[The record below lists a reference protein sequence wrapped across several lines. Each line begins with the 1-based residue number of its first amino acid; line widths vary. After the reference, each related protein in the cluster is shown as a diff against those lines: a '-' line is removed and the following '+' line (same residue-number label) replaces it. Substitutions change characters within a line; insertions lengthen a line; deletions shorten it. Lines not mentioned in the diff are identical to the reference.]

1 MNGFLLFTFTASIA
15 VSCMALALAIASHVL
30 HKTAWSG
37 RYIVFQSCL
46 IGAMVVFLASKLS
59 LFFMPENIYAV
70 FSFIYSTIMFVCM
83 GFVIVFLP
91 YFLSWVIAKPWR
103 RLQILRFYPLAMVY
117 FGMGLASLIV
127 KNEVFSRWT
136 FLVQTLMFLGMYI
149 YCIVTLWVNL
159 KNIDDRSSRGVALSI
174 NIVSLSLIPLS
185 VFSFF
190 FRSVADF
197 SYPVYVLAFSIIIMV
212 YNYIRFGLDRQ
223 KQENKPEL
231 SFESLSRYKI
241 SEREFTVVQLIC
253 EGLTNKEIA
262 QELNISVN
270 TVNNHVANIFSKM
283 EVRSRIDLLKALKEG
298 PWS

>member
-15 VSCMALALAIASHVL
+15 VSCMALALAIASHIL

-46 IGAMVVFLASKLS
+46 IGTMVVFLASKLS
-59 LFFMPENIYAV
+59 LFFMSENLYGV
-70 FSFIYSTIMFVCM
+70 FNFIYSTTVILCM
-83 GFVIVFLP
+83 AFVIVFLP

-103 RLQILRFYPLAMVY
+103 RIQILRFYPLAMAY
-117 FGMGLASLIV
+117 FGIGLAALIV
-127 KNEVFSRWT
+127 DNATFDRWA
-136 FLVQTLMFLGMYI
+136 FIIQTLMFLSMYI

-159 KNIDDRSSRGVALSI
+159 KNIEDRSSRGVALAI

-185 VFSFF
+185 ILSVF
-190 FRSVADF
+190 FRSVSDF

-223 KQENKPEL
+223 KEQNKPEL
-231 SFESLSRYKI
+231 SFESLSRYRI

-262 QELNISVN
+262 QELSISVN

>member
-1 MNGFLLFTFTASIA
+1 
-15 VSCMALALAIASHVL
+15 MALALAIASHVL

-59 LFFMPENIYAV
+59 LFFMPENIYVV
-70 FSFIYSTIMFVCM
+70 FNYIYTITMYACM
-83 GFVIVFLP
+83 GFVIIFLP

-103 RLQILRFYPLAMVY
+103 RIQILRFYPLAMVY
-117 FGMGLASLIV
+117 FGMGLASLLV
-127 KNEVFSRWT
+127 DNEVFGRWA
-136 FLVQTLMFLGMYI
+136 FVVQTLMFLGMYV

-159 KNIDDRSSRGVALSI
+159 KNIEDRSSRGVALAI
-174 NIVSLSLIPLS
+174 NIVSLSLTPLS
-185 VFSFF
+185 VFSIF
-190 FRSVADF
+190 FRAVADF

-212 YNYIRFGLDRQ
+212 YDYIRFGLDRQ

-283 EVRSRIDLLKALKEG
+283 DVRSRIDLLKALKEG

>member
-59 LFFMPENIYAV
+59 LFFMPENIYVV
-70 FSFIYSTIMFVCM
+70 FNYIYTITMYACM
-83 GFVIVFLP
+83 GFVIIFLP

-103 RLQILRFYPLAMVY
+103 RIQILRFYPLAMVY
-117 FGMGLASLIV
+117 FGMGLASLLV
-127 KNEVFSRWT
+127 DNEVFDRWA
-136 FLVQTLMFLGMYI
+136 FVVQTLMFLGMYV

-159 KNIDDRSSRGVALSI
+159 KNIEDRSSRGVALAI
-174 NIVSLSLIPLS
+174 NIVSLSLTPLS
-185 VFSFF
+185 VFSIF
-190 FRSVADF
+190 FRAVADF

-212 YNYIRFGLDRQ
+212 YDYIRFGLDRQ
-223 KQENKPEL
+223 KQENNPEL

>member
-15 VSCMALALAIASHVL
+15 VSCMALALAIASHIL

-46 IGAMVVFLASKLS
+46 IGTMVVFLASKLS
-59 LFFMPENIYAV
+59 LFFMPENLYGV
-70 FSFIYSTIMFVCM
+70 FNFIYSTTVILCM
-83 GFVIVFLP
+83 AFVIVFLP

-103 RLQILRFYPLAMVY
+103 RIQILRFYPLAMAY
-117 FGMGLASLIV
+117 FGIGLAALIV
-127 KNEVFSRWT
+127 DNATFDRWA
-136 FLVQTLMFLGMYI
+136 FIIQTLMFLGMYI

-159 KNIDDRSSRGVALSI
+159 KNIEDRSSRGVALSI

-185 VFSFF
+185 ILSVF
-190 FRSVADF
+190 FRSVSDF

-223 KQENKPEL
+223 KEQNKPEL
-231 SFESLSRYKI
+231 SFESLSRYRI

-262 QELNISVN
+262 QELSISVN

>member
-46 IGAMVVFLASKLS
+46 IGAMVVFLAAKLS
-59 LFFMPENIYAV
+59 LFFMPDHIYVV
-70 FSFIYSTIMFVCM
+70 FNYIYTITMYACM
-83 GFVIVFLP
+83 GFVIIFLP

-103 RLQILRFYPLAMVY
+103 RIQILRFYPLAMVY
-117 FGMGLASLIV
+117 FGMGLASLLV
-127 KNEVFSRWT
+127 DNEVFDRWA
-136 FLVQTLMFLGMYI
+136 FVVQTLMFLGMYV

-159 KNIDDRSSRGVALSI
+159 KNIEDRSSRGVALAI
-174 NIVSLSLIPLS
+174 NIVSLSLTPLS
-185 VFSFF
+185 VFSIF
-190 FRSVADF
+190 FRAVADF

-283 EVRSRIDLLKALKEG
+283 DVRSRIDLLKALKEG

>member
-15 VSCMALALAIASHVL
+15 VSCMALALAIASHIL

-46 IGAMVVFLASKLS
+46 IGTMVVFLASKLS
-59 LFFMPENIYAV
+59 LFFMPENLYGV
-70 FSFIYSTIMFVCM
+70 FNFIYSTTVILCM
-83 GFVIVFLP
+83 AFVIVFLP

-103 RLQILRFYPLAMVY
+103 RIQILRFYPLAMAY
-117 FGMGLASLIV
+117 FGIGLAALIV
-127 KNEVFSRWT
+127 DNATFDRWA
-136 FLVQTLMFLGMYI
+136 FIIQTLMFLSMYI

-159 KNIDDRSSRGVALSI
+159 KNIEDRSSRGVALSI
-174 NIVSLSLIPLS
+174 NLVSLSLIPLS
-185 VFSFF
+185 ILSVF
-190 FRSVADF
+190 FRSVSDF

-223 KQENKPEL
+223 KEQNKPEL
-231 SFESLSRYKI
+231 SFESLSRYRI

-262 QELNISVN
+262 QELSISVN

>member
-59 LFFMPENIYAV
+59 LFFMPENIYVV
-70 FSFIYSTIMFVCM
+70 FNYIYTITMYACM
-83 GFVIVFLP
+83 GFVIIFLP

-103 RLQILRFYPLAMVY
+103 RIQILRFYPLAMVY
-117 FGMGLASLIV
+117 FGMGLASLLV
-127 KNEVFSRWT
+127 ENEAFDRWA
-136 FLVQTLMFLGMYI
+136 FVVQTLMFLGMYV

-159 KNIDDRSSRGVALSI
+159 KNIEDRSSRGVALAI
-174 NIVSLSLIPLS
+174 NIVSLSLTPLS
-185 VFSFF
+185 VFSIF
-190 FRSVADF
+190 FRAVADF

-212 YNYIRFGLDRQ
+212 YDYIRFGLDRQ

-262 QELNISVN
+262 SQLNISVN

>member
-1 MNGFLLFTFTASIA
+1 
-15 VSCMALALAIASHVL
+15 MALALAIASHIL

-46 IGAMVVFLASKLS
+46 IGTMVVFLASKLS
-59 LFFMPENIYAV
+59 LFFMPENLYGV
-70 FSFIYSTIMFVCM
+70 FNFIYSTTVILCM
-83 GFVIVFLP
+83 AFVIVFLP

-103 RLQILRFYPLAMVY
+103 RIQILRFYPLAMAY
-117 FGMGLASLIV
+117 FGIGLAALIV
-127 KNEVFSRWT
+127 DNATFDRWA
-136 FLVQTLMFLGMYI
+136 FIIQTLMFLGMYI

-159 KNIDDRSSRGVALSI
+159 KNIEDRSSRGVALSI

-185 VFSFF
+185 ILSVF
-190 FRSVADF
+190 FRSVSDF

-223 KQENKPEL
+223 KEQNKPEL
-231 SFESLSRYKI
+231 SFESLSRYRI

-262 QELNISVN
+262 QELSISVN

>member
-1 MNGFLLFTFTASIA
+1 
-15 VSCMALALAIASHVL
+15 MALALAIASHVL

-37 RYIVFQSCL
+37 KYIAFQSCL
-46 IGAMVVFLASKLS
+46 IGAMVVFLISKLS
-59 LFFMPENIYAV
+59 EFFMPESMGNVYIV
-70 FSFIYSTIMFVCM
+70 FDFIYTTTMFLCM
-83 GFVIVFLP
+83 GFVIAFLP

-103 RLQILRFYPLAMVY
+103 RIQSLRFYPLATVY
-117 FGMGLASLIV
+117 FGLGLASLIV
-127 KNEVFSRWT
+127 NNAIFSWWT
-136 FLVQTLMFLGMYI
+136 FLGQTLLFLGMYV

-159 KNIDDRSSRGVALSI
+159 KNIKDRSSRGVALSI

-190 FRSVADF
+190 FDSVADF
-197 SYPVYVLAFSIIIMV
+197 SYPVYVLAFSIIILV
-212 YNYIRFGLDRQ
+212 YNYIRFGLDKQ

-231 SFESLSRYKI
+231 SFESLSHYKI

-283 EVRSRIDLLKALKEG
+283 DVRSRIDLLKALKEG

>member
-1 MNGFLLFTFTASIA
+1 
-15 VSCMALALAIASHVL
+15 MALALAIASHIL

-46 IGAMVVFLASKLS
+46 IGTMVVFLASKLS
-59 LFFMPENIYAV
+59 LFFMPENLYGV
-70 FSFIYSTIMFVCM
+70 FNFIYSTTVILCM
-83 GFVIVFLP
+83 AFVIVFLP

-103 RLQILRFYPLAMVY
+103 RIQILRFYPLAMAY
-117 FGMGLASLIV
+117 FGIGLAALIV
-127 KNEVFSRWT
+127 DNATFDRWA
-136 FLVQTLMFLGMYI
+136 FIIQTLMFLGMYI

-159 KNIDDRSSRGVALSI
+159 KNIEDRSSRGVALSI

-185 VFSFF
+185 ILSVF
-190 FRSVADF
+190 FRSVSDF
-197 SYPVYVLAFSIIIMV
+197 SYPVYVLAFSIIILV

-223 KQENKPEL
+223 KEQNKPEL
-231 SFESLSRYKI
+231 SFESLSRYRI

-262 QELNISVN
+262 QELSISVN

>member
-1 MNGFLLFTFTASIA
+1 
-15 VSCMALALAIASHVL
+15 MALALAIASHIL

-46 IGAMVVFLASKLS
+46 IGTMVVFLASKLS
-59 LFFMPENIYAV
+59 LFFMPENLYGV
-70 FSFIYSTIMFVCM
+70 FNFIYSTTVILCM
-83 GFVIVFLP
+83 AFVIVFLP

-103 RLQILRFYPLAMVY
+103 RIQILRFYPLAMAY
-117 FGMGLASLIV
+117 FGIGLAALIV
-127 KNEVFSRWT
+127 DNATFDRWA
-136 FLVQTLMFLGMYI
+136 FIIQTLMFLSMYI

-159 KNIDDRSSRGVALSI
+159 KNIEDRSSRGVALAI

-185 VFSFF
+185 ILSVF
-190 FRSVADF
+190 FRSVSDF

-223 KQENKPEL
+223 KEQNKPEL
-231 SFESLSRYKI
+231 SFESLSRYRI

-262 QELNISVN
+262 QELSISVN

>member
-1 MNGFLLFTFTASIA
+1 
-15 VSCMALALAIASHVL
+15 
-30 HKTAWSG
+30 
-37 RYIVFQSCL
+37 
-46 IGAMVVFLASKLS
+46 MVVFLASKLS
-59 LFFMPENIYAV
+59 LFFMPENIYVV
-70 FSFIYSTIMFVCM
+70 FNYIYTITMYACM
-83 GFVIVFLP
+83 GFVIIFLP

-103 RLQILRFYPLAMVY
+103 RIQILRFYPLAMVY
-117 FGMGLASLIV
+117 FGMGLASLLV
-127 KNEVFSRWT
+127 DNEVFGRWA
-136 FLVQTLMFLGMYI
+136 FVVQTLMFLGMYV

-159 KNIDDRSSRGVALSI
+159 KNIEDRSSRGVALAI
-174 NIVSLSLIPLS
+174 NIVSLSLTPLS
-185 VFSFF
+185 VFSIF
-190 FRSVADF
+190 FRAVADF

-212 YNYIRFGLDRQ
+212 YDYIRFGLDRQ

-283 EVRSRIDLLKALKEG
+283 DVRSRIDLLKALKEG

>member
-1 MNGFLLFTFTASIA
+1 
-15 VSCMALALAIASHVL
+15 MALALAIASHVL

-46 IGAMVVFLASKLS
+46 IGAMVVFLAAKLS
-59 LFFMPENIYAV
+59 LFFMPEHIYVV
-70 FSFIYSTIMFVCM
+70 FNYIYTITMYACM
-83 GFVIVFLP
+83 GFVIIFLP

-103 RLQILRFYPLAMVY
+103 RIQILRFYPLAMVY
-117 FGMGLASLIV
+117 FGMGLASLLV
-127 KNEVFSRWT
+127 DNEVFDRWA
-136 FLVQTLMFLGMYI
+136 FVVQTLMFLGMYV

-159 KNIDDRSSRGVALSI
+159 KNIEDRSSRGVALAI
-174 NIVSLSLIPLS
+174 NIVSLSLTPLS
-185 VFSFF
+185 VFSIF
-190 FRSVADF
+190 FRAVADF

-212 YNYIRFGLDRQ
+212 YDYIRFGLDRQ

-283 EVRSRIDLLKALKEG
+283 DVRSRIDLLKALKEG

>member
-46 IGAMVVFLASKLS
+46 IGAMVVFLAAKLS
-59 LFFMPENIYAV
+59 LFFMPEHIYVV
-70 FSFIYSTIMFVCM
+70 FNYIYTITMYVCM
-83 GFVIVFLP
+83 GFVIIFLP

-103 RLQILRFYPLAMVY
+103 RIQILRFYPLAMVY
-117 FGMGLASLIV
+117 FGMGLASLLV
-127 KNEVFSRWT
+127 DNEVFDRWA
-136 FLVQTLMFLGMYI
+136 FVVQTLMFLGMYV

-159 KNIDDRSSRGVALSI
+159 KNIEDRSSRGVALAI
-174 NIVSLSLIPLS
+174 NIVSLSLTPLS
-185 VFSFF
+185 VFSIF
-190 FRSVADF
+190 FRAVADF

-212 YNYIRFGLDRQ
+212 YDYIRFGLDRQ

-283 EVRSRIDLLKALKEG
+283 DVRSRIDLLKALKEG

>member
-46 IGAMVVFLASKLS
+46 IGAMVVFLAAKLS
-59 LFFMPENIYAV
+59 LFFMPEHIYVV
-70 FSFIYSTIMFVCM
+70 FNYIYTITMYACM
-83 GFVIVFLP
+83 GFVIIFLP

-103 RLQILRFYPLAMVY
+103 RIQILRFYPLAMVY
-117 FGMGLASLIV
+117 FGMGLASQLV
-127 KNEVFSRWT
+127 DSEVFDRWA
-136 FLVQTLMFLGMYI
+136 FVVQTLRFLGMYV

-159 KNIDDRSSRGVALSI
+159 KNIEDRSSRGVALAI
-174 NIVSLSLIPLS
+174 NIVSLSLTPLS
-185 VFSFF
+185 VFSIF
-190 FRSVADF
+190 FRAVADF

-212 YNYIRFGLDRQ
+212 YDYIRFGLDRQ

-253 EGLTNKEIA
+253 DGLTNKEIA

-283 EVRSRIDLLKALKEG
+283 DVRSRIDLLKALKEG

>member
-46 IGAMVVFLASKLS
+46 IGAMVVFLAAKLS
-59 LFFMPENIYAV
+59 LFFMPEHIYVV
-70 FSFIYSTIMFVCM
+70 FNYIYTITMYVCM
-83 GFVIVFLP
+83 GFVIIFLP

-103 RLQILRFYPLAMVY
+103 RIQILRFYPLAMVY
-117 FGMGLASLIV
+117 FGMGLASLLV
-127 KNEVFSRWT
+127 DNEVFDRWA
-136 FLVQTLMFLGMYI
+136 FVVQTLMFLGMYV

-159 KNIDDRSSRGVALSI
+159 KNIEDRSSRGVALAI
-174 NIVSLSLIPLS
+174 NIVSLSLTPLS
-185 VFSFF
+185 VFSIF
-190 FRSVADF
+190 FRAVADF

-283 EVRSRIDLLKALKEG
+283 DVRSRIDLLKALKEG

>member
-59 LFFMPENIYAV
+59 LFFMPENIYVV
-70 FSFIYSTIMFVCM
+70 FNYIYTITMYACM
-83 GFVIVFLP
+83 GFVIIFLP

-103 RLQILRFYPLAMVY
+103 RIQILRFYPLAMVY
-117 FGMGLASLIV
+117 FGMGLASLLV
-127 KNEVFSRWT
+127 DNEVFGRWA
-136 FLVQTLMFLGMYI
+136 FVVQTLMFLGMYV

-159 KNIDDRSSRGVALSI
+159 KNIEDRSSRGVALAI
-174 NIVSLSLIPLS
+174 NIVSLSLTPLS
-185 VFSFF
+185 VFSIF
-190 FRSVADF
+190 FRDVADF

-212 YNYIRFGLDRQ
+212 YDYIRFGLDRQ

-283 EVRSRIDLLKALKEG
+283 DVRSRIDLLKALKEG

>member
-1 MNGFLLFTFTASIA
+1 
-15 VSCMALALAIASHVL
+15 MALALAIASHIL

-46 IGAMVVFLASKLS
+46 IGTMVVFLASKLS
-59 LFFMPENIYAV
+59 LFFMSENLYGV
-70 FSFIYSTIMFVCM
+70 FNFIYSTTVILCM
-83 GFVIVFLP
+83 AFVIVFLP

-103 RLQILRFYPLAMVY
+103 RIQILRFYPLAMAY
-117 FGMGLASLIV
+117 FGIGLAALIV
-127 KNEVFSRWT
+127 DNATFDRWA
-136 FLVQTLMFLGMYI
+136 FIIQTLMFLSMYI

-159 KNIDDRSSRGVALSI
+159 KNIEDRSSRGVALAI

-185 VFSFF
+185 ILSVF
-190 FRSVADF
+190 FRSVSDF

-223 KQENKPEL
+223 KDQNQPEL
-231 SFESLSRYKI
+231 SFESLSRYMI

-262 QELNISVN
+262 QELSISVN

>member
-46 IGAMVVFLASKLS
+46 IGAMVVFLAAKLS
-59 LFFMPENIYAV
+59 LFFMPEHIYVV
-70 FSFIYSTIMFVCM
+70 FNYIYTITMYACM
-83 GFVIVFLP
+83 GFVIIFLP

-103 RLQILRFYPLAMVY
+103 RIQILRFYPLAMVY
-117 FGMGLASLIV
+117 FGMGLASLLV
-127 KNEVFSRWT
+127 DNEVFDRWA
-136 FLVQTLMFLGMYI
+136 FVVQTLMFLGMYV

-159 KNIDDRSSRGVALSI
+159 KNIEDRSSRGVALAI
-174 NIVSLSLIPLS
+174 NIVSLSLTPLS
-185 VFSFF
+185 VFSIF
-190 FRSVADF
+190 FRAVADF

-283 EVRSRIDLLKALKEG
+283 DVRSRIDLLKALKEG

>member
-59 LFFMPENIYAV
+59 LFFMPENIYVV
-70 FSFIYSTIMFVCM
+70 FNYIYTITMYACM
-83 GFVIVFLP
+83 GFVIIFLP

-103 RLQILRFYPLAMVY
+103 RIQILRFYPLAMVY
-117 FGMGLASLIV
+117 FGMGLASLLV
-127 KNEVFSRWT
+127 ENEAFDRWA
-136 FLVQTLMFLGMYI
+136 FVVQTLMFLGMYV

-159 KNIDDRSSRGVALSI
+159 KNIEDRSSRGVALAI
-174 NIVSLSLIPLS
+174 NIVSLSLTPLS
-185 VFSFF
+185 VFSIF
-190 FRSVADF
+190 FRAVADF

-212 YNYIRFGLDRQ
+212 YDYIRFGLDRQ

-231 SFESLSRYKI
+231 SFESLSRFKI

-262 QELNISVN
+262 SQLNISVN

>member
-30 HKTAWSG
+30 HKTVWSG

-59 LFFMPENIYAV
+59 LFFMPENIYVV
-70 FSFIYSTIMFVCM
+70 FNYIYTITMYACM
-83 GFVIVFLP
+83 GFVIIFLP

-103 RLQILRFYPLAMVY
+103 RIQILRFYPLAMVY
-117 FGMGLASLIV
+117 FGMGLASLLV
-127 KNEVFSRWT
+127 ENEAFDRWA
-136 FLVQTLMFLGMYI
+136 FVVQTLMFLGMYV

-159 KNIDDRSSRGVALSI
+159 KNIEDRSSRGVALAI
-174 NIVSLSLIPLS
+174 NIVSLSLTPLS
-185 VFSFF
+185 VFSIF
-190 FRSVADF
+190 FRAVADF

-212 YNYIRFGLDRQ
+212 YDYIRFGLDRQ

-262 QELNISVN
+262 SQLNISVN

>member
-1 MNGFLLFTFTASIA
+1 
-15 VSCMALALAIASHVL
+15 MALALAIASHIL

-46 IGAMVVFLASKLS
+46 IGTMVVFLASKLS
-59 LFFMPENIYAV
+59 LFFMPENIYVV
-70 FSFIYSTIMFVCM
+70 FNFIYSTTVILCM
-83 GFVIVFLP
+83 AFVIVFLP

-103 RLQILRFYPLAMVY
+103 RIQILRFYPLAMAY
-117 FGMGLASLIV
+117 FGIGLAAQIV
-127 KNEVFSRWT
+127 GNVTFDRWAFIT
-136 FLVQTLMFLGMYI
+136 QTLMFLGMYI

-159 KNIDDRSSRGVALSI
+159 KNIEDRSSRGVALSI

-185 VFSFF
+185 ILSVF
-190 FRSVADF
+190 FRSVSDF

-223 KQENKPEL
+223 KEQNKPEL
-231 SFESLSRYKI
+231 SFESLSRYRI

-262 QELNISVN
+262 QELSISVN

>member
-70 FSFIYSTIMFVCM
+70 FSFIYTTTMYLCM
-83 GFVIVFLP
+83 GFVIIFLP

-103 RLQILRFYPLAMVY
+103 RIQILRFYPLAMVY

-127 KNEVFSRWT
+127 KNETFSRWT
-136 FLVQTLMFLGMYI
+136 FLVQTLLFLGMYV

-159 KNIDDRSSRGVALSI
+159 KHIDDRSSRGVALAI

-185 VFSFF
+185 VFSIFF
-190 FRSVADF
+190 KSVADF
-197 SYPVYVLAFSIIIMV
+197 SYPVYVLAFSIIIVV

>member
-70 FSFIYSTIMFVCM
+70 FSYIYTITMYICM

-103 RLQILRFYPLAMVY
+103 RIQILRFYPLAMVY
-117 FGMGLASLIV
+117 FGMGLTSLIL

-159 KNIDDRSSRGVALSI
+159 KNIEDRSSRGVALSI

-223 KQENKPEL
+223 KQESKPEL

-262 QELNISVN
+262 SELNISVN

>member
-1 MNGFLLFTFTASIA
+1 MNGLLLFTFTASIA
-15 VSCMALALAIASHVL
+15 VSCMALALAIASQIL
-30 HKTAWSG
+30 HKTAWG
-37 RYIVFQSCL
+37 GKYIVFQSCL

-70 FSFIYSTIMFVCM
+70 FSYIYTITMYICM

-103 RLQILRFYPLAMVY
+103 RIQILRFYPLAMVY
-117 FGMGLASLIV
+117 FGMGLTSLIL

-159 KNIDDRSSRGVALSI
+159 KNIEDRSSRGVALSI

-223 KQENKPEL
+223 KQESKPEL

-262 QELNISVN
+262 SELNISVN